1 MATISNNYT
10 GNGSTTN
17 YSFTFEYL
25 EQSEVKVTL
34 DGANTTAFTFANAT
48 TLSFTTAPA
57 NGVDILIYRD
67 TNVDVVKAT
76 FFPGSAIKAE
86 DLNENFKQNN
96 YAVQELVAK
105 VWDTETET
113 IHSNET
119 WVSNDLQVST
129 TAAQDSRFPA
139 LVQTAT
145 PTGTNYAT
153 GKLWFQ
159 NDSDKTLSIWN
170 GSAWLSVVSGG
181 TFTNQPKVVYVD
193 ATAGDDN
200 ADGHRISTP
209 NQTIKAANNLRE
221 IGVQIVIGPVFY
233 KSLEYLDEVENMI
246 FVSLTNKNVNLPKN
260 IISAGVNAT
269 SQLNTIKKFIDMN
282 GIKKTIFLTPELN
295 YEVEIKKAIKDSK
308 IKIFKHH
315 LYDTEPT
322 KLTAQIEKITNYKIR
337 KQNLLDEIKRVEN
350 SELIDKEQQLEKLKK
365 RYTIGNVNFDSVIIS
380 DFDESLKSVITSLL
394 YTDVSPKSKLII
406 TFNQWFDESLLKEK
420 TIQPIYY
427 PSINRTNLKNFE
439 KIFFNEFKEYPNY
452 LSLLSYD
459 LVGLLYYLSLDNE
472 LKNIDKI
479 FKKKNSF
486 KGKIGIFNI
495 KDNKINHKLNFYQV
509 NNGKLIEIF

>member
-1 MATISNNYT
+1 MYKLIKIFTLTYLIFLIQYSLAFSFEEKIKIGLLVPLSGDNKEIGQQIIKSTRIALKDINSKNIEIIPKDTKSN
-10 GNGSTTN
+10 
-17 YSFTFEYL
+17 
-25 EQSEVKVTL
+25 
-34 DGANTTAFTFANAT
+34 
-48 TLSFTTAPA
+48 
-57 NGVDILIYRD
+57 
-67 TNVDVVKAT
+67 
-76 FFPGSAIKAE
+76 
-86 DLNENFKQNN
+86 
-96 YAVQELVAK
+96 
-105 VWDTETET
+105 
-113 IHSNET
+113 
-119 WVSNDLQVST
+119 
-129 TAAQDSRFPA
+129 
-139 LVQTAT
+139 
-145 PTGTNYAT
+145 PT
-153 GKLWFQ
+153 
-159 NDSDKTLSIWN
+159 
-170 GSAWLSVVSGG
+170 
-181 TFTNQPKVVYVD
+181 
-193 ATAGDDN
+193 
-200 ADGHRISTP
+200 
-209 NQTIKAANNLRE
+209 QTIKSANE
-221 IGVQIVIGPVFY
+221 FKEMGIKIVIGPVFY
-233 KSLEYLDEVENMI
+233 KSLEYLDEVEDII

-260 IISAGVNAT
+260 IISAGINAT

-282 GIKKTIFLTPELN
+282 DVKRTIFLTPELN
-295 YEVEIKKAIKDSK
+295 YEIEIKKAIKDSK
-308 IKIFKHH
+308 IKIFKHY

-406 TFNQWFDESLLKEK
+406 TFNQWFDESLLKEE

-472 LKNIDKI
+472 LKDIHKI
-479 FKKKNSF
+479 FKRKNSF

-509 NNGKLIEIF
+509 NKGKLIEIF